1 MHSQKQRCNS
11 AIVAIRAV
19 NEQMSWPAGWT
30 SSPPIARGLIAKTSC
45 RNYSLGDAW
54 RTGNTPRWLDSAV
67 AEALAARSGTS
78 IKRVATV
85 AAAPAAPAAKPPP
98 PPKTPQ
104 KDVELEVSSSP
115 RASAFKRIFC
125 AKAPKCVIA

>member
-1 MHSQKQRCNS
+1 VCTAKQRCDS
-11 AIVAIRAV
+11 AQPTPLL
-19 NEQMSWPAGWT
+19 NKQMSWPAGWT

-54 RTGNTPRWLDSAV
+54 RTGNAPRWLDSAV
-67 AEALAARSGTS
+67 AEALAVRSGTS
-78 IKRVATV
+78 IKRVATI

-98 PPKTPQ
+98 PPTTPQ
-104 KDVELEVSSSP
+104 KDIDLEVSSSP

>member
-1 MHSQKQRCNS
+1 
-11 AIVAIRAV
+11 
-19 NEQMSWPAGWT
+19 MSWPAGWT
-30 SSPPIARGLIAKTSC
+30 SSPPIARGFIAKTSC

-67 AEALAARSGTS
+67 AEALAVRSGTS
-78 IKRVATV
+78 IKRVATI
-85 AAAPAAPAAKPPP
+85 AAPAAPAAKPPP
-98 PPKTPQ
+98 PPTPQ

>member
-1 MHSQKQRCNS
+1 
-11 AIVAIRAV
+11 
-19 NEQMSWPAGWT
+19 MSWPAGWT

-67 AEALAARSGTS
+67 AEALAVRSGTS

-85 AAAPAAPAAKPPP
+85 AAAPPAPPAPAAKPPP
-98 PPKTPQ
+98 PQ
-104 KDVELEVSSSP
+104 KDIDLEVSSSP

>member
-11 AIVAIRAV
+11 AIVATHAV
-19 NEQMSWPAGWT
+19 NKQMSWPAGWT
-30 SSPPIARGLIAKTSC
+30 SSPPIARGFTAKTSC

-54 RTGNTPRWLDSAV
+54 RTGNAPRWLDSAV
-67 AEALAARSGTS
+67 AEALAVRSGTS
-78 IKRVATV
+78 IKRVATI

-98 PPKTPQ
+98 PTTPQ
-104 KDVELEVSSSP
+104 KDIDLEVSSSP

>member
-1 MHSQKQRCNS
+1 
-11 AIVAIRAV
+11 
-19 NEQMSWPAGWT
+19 MSWPAGWT
-30 SSPPIARGLIAKTSC
+30 SSPPIARGFIAKTSC

-78 IKRVATV
+78 IKRVATI
-85 AAAPAAPAAKPPP
+85 AAAPAAPADKPPP
-98 PPKTPQ
+98 PPTTPQ
-104 KDVELEVSSSP
+104 KDIDLEVSSSP

>member
-1 MHSQKQRCNS
+1 
-11 AIVAIRAV
+11 
-19 NEQMSWPAGWT
+19 MSWPAGWT
-30 SSPPIARGLIAKTSC
+30 SSPPIARGFTAKTSC

-54 RTGNTPRWLDSAV
+54 RSGNAPRWLDSAV

-85 AAAPAAPAAKPPP
+85 AAAPPAPAAKPPP
-98 PPKTPQ
+98 PPTEPK

>member
-1 MHSQKQRCNS
+1 
-11 AIVAIRAV
+11 
-19 NEQMSWPAGWT
+19 MSWPAGWT

-67 AEALAARSGTS
+67 AEALAVRSGTS
-78 IKRVATV
+78 VARVATVATV
-85 AAAPAAPAAKPPP
+85 AAAPPAPAAKPPP
-98 PPKTPQ
+98 PPATPQ
-104 KDVELEVSSSP
+104 KDIDLEVSSSP
-115 RASAFKRIFC
+115 RKSAFKRIFG

>member
-1 MHSQKQRCNS
+1 
-11 AIVAIRAV
+11 
-19 NEQMSWPAGWT
+19 MSWPAGWT
-30 SSPPIARGLIAKTSC
+30 SSPPIARGLITKTSC

-54 RTGNTPRWLDSAV
+54 RTGNAPRWLDSAV
-67 AEALAARSGTS
+67 AEALAVRSGTS
-78 IKRVATV
+78 VARVARATTI

-98 PPKTPQ
+98 PLTPQ

>member
-1 MHSQKQRCNS
+1 
-11 AIVAIRAV
+11 
-19 NEQMSWPAGWT
+19 MSWPAGWT
-30 SSPPIARGLIAKTSC
+30 SSPPIARGFTAKTSC

-67 AEALAARSGTS
+67 AEAIAVRSGTS
-78 IKRVATV
+78 VARVATIATV
-85 AAAPAAPAAKPPP
+85 AAAPPAPAAKPPP
-98 PPKTPQ
+98 PQ
-104 KDVELEVSSSP
+104 KDIDLEVSSSP

>member
-1 MHSQKQRCNS
+1 
-11 AIVAIRAV
+11 
-19 NEQMSWPAGWT
+19 MSWPAGWT
-30 SSPPIARGLIAKTSC
+30 SSPPIARGFIAKTSC

-54 RTGNTPRWLDSAV
+54 RTGSTPRWLDSAV
-67 AEALAARSGTS
+67 AEALAVRSGTS
-78 IKRVATV
+78 VARVATVATV
-85 AAAPAAPAAKPPP
+85 AAAPPAPATKPPP
-98 PPKTPQ
+98 PPAQ

>member
-54 RTGNTPRWLDSAV
+54 RTGNAPRWLDSAV
-67 AEALAARSGTS
+67 AEALAVRSGTS
-78 IKRVATV
+78 VARVATVATV
-85 AAAPAAPAAKPPP
+85 AAAPAAPAAKP
-98 PPKTPQ
+98 PQ

>member
-1 MHSQKQRCNS
+1 
-11 AIVAIRAV
+11 
-19 NEQMSWPAGWT
+19 MSWPAGWT

-45 RNYSLGDAW
+45 RNYSRGDAW

-67 AEALAARSGTS
+67 AEALAVRSGTS
-78 IKRVATV
+78 VARVARVATI
-85 AAAPAAPAAKPPP
+85 AAAPPAPAAKPPP
-98 PPKTPQ
+98 PPTTPQ

>member
-1 MHSQKQRCNS
+1 
-11 AIVAIRAV
+11 
-19 NEQMSWPAGWT
+19 MSWPAGWT

-67 AEALAARSGTS
+67 AEALAVRSGTS

-85 AAAPAAPAAKPPP
+85 AAAPPAPPAPAAKPPP

>member
-1 MHSQKQRCNS
+1 MTAKQRCDS
-11 AIVAIRAV
+11 AQPTPLL
-19 NEQMSWPAGWT
+19 NKQMSWPAGWT
-30 SSPPIARGLIAKTSC
+30 SSPPIARGLVAKTSC

-54 RTGNTPRWLDSAV
+54 RTGNAPRWLDSAV
-67 AEALAARSGTS
+67 AEALAVRSGTS
-78 IKRVATV
+78 IKRVATI

-98 PPKTPQ
+98 PPTTPQ
-104 KDVELEVSSSP
+104 KDIDLEVSSSP

>member
-1 MHSQKQRCNS
+1 VHSQKQRCNS
-11 AIVAIRAV
+11 AIVATHAV
-19 NEQMSWPAGWT
+19 NKQMSWPAGWT

-54 RTGNTPRWLDSAV
+54 RTGNAPRWLDSAV
-67 AEALAARSGTS
+67 AEALAVRSGTS
-78 IKRVATV
+78 VARVATI
-85 AAAPAAPAAKPPP
+85 AAAPPAPAAKPPP
-98 PPKTPQ
+98 PPATPQ
-104 KDVELEVSSSP
+104 KDIDLEVSSSP

>member
-1 MHSQKQRCNS
+1 
-11 AIVAIRAV
+11 
-19 NEQMSWPAGWT
+19 MSWPAGWT

-67 AEALAARSGTS
+67 AEALAVRSGTS
-78 IKRVATV
+78 IKRVATVV

-98 PPKTPQ
+98 PPQ

-115 RASAFKRIFC
+115 RKSAFKRIFC

>member
-1 MHSQKQRCNS
+1 
-11 AIVAIRAV
+11 
-19 NEQMSWPAGWT
+19 MSWPAGWT

-54 RTGNTPRWLDSAV
+54 RTGNAPRWLDSAV
-67 AEALAARSGTS
+67 AEALAVRGGTS
-78 IKRVATV
+78 IKRVATI
-85 AAAPAAPAAKPPP
+85 AAAPAAPADKPPP
-98 PPKTPQ
+98 PPTTPQ
-104 KDVELEVSSSP
+104 KDIDLEVSSSP

>member
-1 MHSQKQRCNS
+1 
-11 AIVAIRAV
+11 
-19 NEQMSWPAGWT
+19 MSWPAGWT

-54 RTGNTPRWLDSAV
+54 RTGSTPRWLDSAV
-67 AEALAARSGTS
+67 AEALAVRSGAS

-85 AAAPAAPAAKPPP
+85 ATAPAAPAAKPPP
-98 PPKTPQ
+98 PLVPQ
-104 KDVELEVSSSP
+104 KDIDLEVSSSP

-125 AKAPKCVIA
+125 AKAPKCLIA

>member
-11 AIVAIRAV
+11 AIVATHAV
-19 NEQMSWPAGWT
+19 NKQMSWPAGWT

-67 AEALAARSGTS
+67 AEALAVRSGTS
-78 IKRVATV
+78 IKRVATI

-98 PPKTPQ
+98 PTTPQ
-104 KDVELEVSSSP
+104 KDIDLEVSSSP

>member
-11 AIVAIRAV
+11 ANR
-19 NEQMSWPAGWT
+19 QTSWPAGWT

-54 RTGNTPRWLDSAV
+54 RTGNAPRWLDSAV
-67 AEALAARSGTS
+67 AEALAVRSGTS

-85 AAAPAAPAAKPPP
+85 AAAPAALAAKPPP

-104 KDVELEVSSSP
+104 KAVELEVSSSP

>member
-1 MHSQKQRCNS
+1 
-11 AIVAIRAV
+11 
-19 NEQMSWPAGWT
+19 MSWPAGWT

-54 RTGNTPRWLDSAV
+54 RTGNAPRWLDGAV
-67 AEALAARSGTS
+67 AEALAVRNGTS
-78 IKRVATV
+78 VARVARVATI
-85 AAAPAAPAAKPPP
+85 AAAPAAKPPP
-98 PPKTPQ
+98 PPPPTTPQ
-104 KDVELEVSSSP
+104 KDIDLEVSSSP

>member
-98 PPKTPQ
+98 PTTPQ
-104 KDVELEVSSSP
+104 KDIDLEVSSSP

>member
-1 MHSQKQRCNS
+1 
-11 AIVAIRAV
+11 
-19 NEQMSWPAGWT
+19 MSWPAGWT

-54 RTGNTPRWLDSAV
+54 RSGNTPRWLDSAV
-67 AEALAARSGTS
+67 AEALAVRSGTS
-78 IKRVATV
+78 IKRVATI
-85 AAAPAAPAAKPPP
+85 AAPAAPAAKPPP
-98 PPKTPQ
+98 PPTPQ

>member
-1 MHSQKQRCNS
+1 
-11 AIVAIRAV
+11 
-19 NEQMSWPAGWT
+19 MSWPAGWT
-30 SSPPIARGLIAKTSC
+30 SSPPIARGLITKTSC

-54 RTGNTPRWLDSAV
+54 RTGNAPRWLDSAV
-67 AEALAARSGTS
+67 AEALAVRSGTS
-78 IKRVATV
+78 VARVATIATV
-85 AAAPAAPAAKPPP
+85 AAAPPAPAAKPPP
-98 PPKTPQ
+98 PTEPK

>member
-1 MHSQKQRCNS
+1 
-11 AIVAIRAV
+11 
-19 NEQMSWPAGWT
+19 MSWPAGWT

-54 RTGNTPRWLDSAV
+54 RTSNAPRWLDSAV
-67 AEALAARSGTS
+67 AEALAVRSGTS

-85 AAAPAAPAAKPPP
+85 ATVATVAAAPPAPAAKPPP
-98 PPKTPQ
+98 PPTTPQ

>member
-1 MHSQKQRCNS
+1 
-11 AIVAIRAV
+11 
-19 NEQMSWPAGWT
+19 MSWPAGWT
-30 SSPPIARGLIAKTSC
+30 SSPPIARGLTAKTSC

-54 RTGNTPRWLDSAV
+54 RSGNTPRWLDSAV
-67 AEALAARSGTS
+67 AEALAVRSGTS
-78 IKRVATV
+78 VARVATVATV
-85 AAAPAAPAAKPPP
+85 AAAPPAPAAKPPP
-98 PPKTPQ
+98 PPTSPK